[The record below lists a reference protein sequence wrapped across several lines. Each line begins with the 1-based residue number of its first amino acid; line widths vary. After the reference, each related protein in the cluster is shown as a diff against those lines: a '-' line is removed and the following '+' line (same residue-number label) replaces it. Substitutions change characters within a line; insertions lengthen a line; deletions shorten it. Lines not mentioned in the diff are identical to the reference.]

1 MAINKRK
8 IQEVNAGSM
17 ADISFLLL
25 IFFLVATHMNVDTGI
40 NRILPPWQE
49 EKQEEDI
56 LERNVLKVF
65 VSMRNE
71 IMVNSER
78 IDISHLKDR
87 TIEFVL
93 NRNNDPNMPQFEI
106 TDIEGLGE
114 YPVSKGVV
122 SLQNDRGT
130 SYGTYIRVQ
139 NELTRAFSEIR
150 DIVSRQYYRKNY
162 AELGPDYQKAVQKAV
177 PIAISEAEQRDATGG
192 R

>member
-40 NRILPPWQE
+40 NRILPPWQDKVE
-49 EKQEEDI
+49 EQEVK
-56 LERNVLKVF
+56 ERNVLKVF

-78 IDISHLKDR
+78 IDLGQLRARTKD
-87 TIEFVL
+87 FVL
-93 NRNNDPNMPQFEI
+93 NKANDPNMPEFKVE
-106 TDIEGLGE
+106 DIDIIGE
-114 YPVSKGVV
+114 YPVSEGIV

-130 SYGTYIRVQ
+130 SYGMYIRVQ
-139 NELTRAFSEIR
+139 NELTKAFNEIR
-150 DIVSRQYYRKNY
+150 DDISIMYFRKGYN
-162 AELGPDYQKAVQKAV
+162 ELNSDQQKAIQKAV
-177 PIAISEAEQRDATGG
+177 PLKISEAEQRNISEGN
-192 R
+192 